1 MPFQKRGASGGGWKG
16 GGKSFGDKKP
26 WDRGS
31 DSGGFRDSRGF
42 DKPEMHRA
50 TCAQCNQS
58 CEVPFRPNGS
68 RPVYCSNCFKR
79 EDDRGGSREFTRNED
94 FAKPS
99 FKPTYTA
106 PGATSAAPASKDIE
120 YLKKQVDAIS
130 HKLDALIEAL
140 SQIIPEDDEFEDEDG
155 DDEDEEVEIVKIEKP
170 AKVAKEKAPKKAKK

>member
-1 MPFQKRGASGGGWKG
+1 MSFQKRGNNPGGWKG

-26 WDRGS
+26 WEHGGGR
-31 DSGGFRDSRGF
+31 GGFDSRGF
-42 DKPEMHRA
+42 EKPEMHRA

-79 EDDRGGSREFTRNED
+79 EDDRGGSREFTRND
-94 FAKPS
+94 DSHNKPS

-106 PGATSAAPASKDIE
+106 PGSTAAAPDNKTLE
-120 YLKKQVDAIS
+120 QLKKQVETINF
-130 HKLDALIEAL
+130 KLDAIIEAL

-155 DDEDEEVEIVKIEKP
+155 DEAEIVEIKAPK
-170 AKVAKEKAPKKAKK
+170 KTTKGKAPKKAKK